1 MTTSWTRAA
10 VVALTLGAT
19 AMVAPPATA
28 QFFPNFGGGEF
39 YDGPMRHCLMTNSA
53 IRRAIQRQGYTNVY
67 LNVENERRIQSRATK
82 GKWVYLLDVNSC
94 SGRILARERLRP
106 A

>member
-19 AMVAPPATA
+19 AMAAVPATA
-28 QFFPNFGGGEF
+28 QFFPDFGEGEF
-39 YDGPMRHCLMTNSA
+39 YDGPMRLCLMTNSG

-67 LNVENERRIQSRATK
+67 LNVQNERRIQARATM
-82 GKWVYLLDVNSC
+82 GKWVYLLDVNAC
-94 SGRILARERLRP
+94 SGRILDRERLRP